1 MYILVIEDD
10 ASVARFLVRGLR
22 EEGHTV
28 DLCARGDDALHQ
40 GSRLSYDFI
49 LVDWMLPG
57 LDGVSLTRGLRER
70 GVQAPILMLTAK
82 ESTDAIVTALDAGA
96 DDYMSKP
103 YSFEEL
109 LARIRALARRSS
121 QATDVHEG
129 QVLIGSS
136 HFHIRERVLV
146 TPGARHELSN
156 REFALLDLLVRHR
169 GETLGRTSIL
179 DRAWGLSADPSTNV
193 VDVYIR
199 YLRSKLQEE
208 DPIPL
213 IDTVRGR
220 GYRLISQDDY
230 EERRR
235 RSEDENPQ

>member
-1 MYILVIEDD
+1 MYILVVEDD

-40 GSRLSYDFI
+40 GARLTYDFI

-57 LDGVSLTRGLRER
+57 LDGVAVTRGLREC
-70 GVQAPILMLTAK
+70 GVHAPILMLTAK

-109 LARIRALARRSS
+109 LARIRALSRRFA
-121 QATDVHEG
+121 QTHDLHEG
-129 QVLIGSS
+129 QVLLGST
-136 HFHIRERVLV
+136 HFHVRERLLV
-146 TPGARHELSN
+146 TETTRHELSN

-169 GETLGRTSIL
+169 GEVLGRTSIL

-193 VDVYIR
+193 VDVYVR
-199 YLRSKLQEE
+199 YLRSKLQEDE
-208 DPIPL
+208 PVQL
-213 IDTVRGR
+213 IETVRGR
-220 GYRLISQDDY
+220 GYRLISQEDY
-230 EERRR
+230 AR
-235 RSEDENPQ
+235 RSERSANETP